1 MAEQELKLHVPK
13 DGRAGVEKELLRGR
27 VTRVHLQ
34 AFYFD
39 TPERDLVKA
48 KIALRLRREG
58 QQWVQTLK
66 MPGEHSLSRIEINH
80 DRPSADLDL
89 SVYDGEPFAAVLA
102 KHASTLAICYE
113 TDVHRVLRQTR
124 HALGQVE
131 IAFDTGLLRA
141 GTLELPIS
149 EIEFELKRG
158 QLAAVFALGKKW
170 QQTHGLILDV
180 RSKSERGDRLAL
192 LDAELTAISEEK
204 SERQES
210 ARRQAIAQFWAART
224 AENISLHPKIQAQAA
239 LAAVSAECLDQ
250 IIRNAAVLAEVDTAD
265 IYQAGGA
272 EHVHQLRVGIR
283 RLRSAWS
290 FFNGIAVLPPA
301 ELRAEIK
308 LHFAKLGGTRDDD
321 VLKETLLP
329 VLSAAGQPPLVLDDG
344 QTPTDTENVTLSRAF
359 QSWLLDM
366 LAWTVLPVAPVAP
379 PLIITT
385 APLEV
390 HSPTQQP
397 AQQPALEPP
406 HTAITTARS
415 LALQARDASSK
426 ASKAVQSPTDPAAAA
441 PATQQQGTPTESFG
455 QVATHAAQMVS
466 AQVAPQLPAHA
477 TAQAVTTVSLKIQ
490 KPLTLKEALV
500 KKLKKWHRRLLQDGL
515 QFDQLDIEPRHE
527 LRKLGKK
534 LRYALQFT
542 EPLLPAAKLK
552 TYRKQ
557 LAAVQDILGEMNDL
571 AVARDRFIGLR
582 DTQPSA
588 WFACGWITSRLD
600 ALTQEACAAFKQLS
614 RTETFWR

>member
-1 MAEQELKLHVPK
+1 MAEQELKLHVPQAA
-13 DGRAGVEKELLRGR
+13 RAGVEKELLRGR
-27 VTRVHLQ
+27 VTRMRLQ

-39 TPERDLVKA
+39 TPARDLVRA

-58 QQWVQTLK
+58 DQWVQTIK
-66 MPGEHSLSRIEINH
+66 MPGENSLSRVEINH
-80 DRPSADLDL
+80 DRPSPDLDL
-89 SVYDGEPFAAVLA
+89 SVYAAEPFATVLA
-102 KHASTLAICYE
+102 KHAGALSICYE
-113 TDVHRVLRQTR
+113 TDVQRTFRQARTE
-124 HALGQVE
+124 LGLVE
-131 IAFDTGLLRA
+131 LAFDTGLLRA
-141 GTLELPIS
+141 GSLELPIS

-158 QLAAVFALGKKW
+158 KLAAVFALGKKW
-170 QQTHGLILDV
+170 QQAHGLILDV
-180 RSKSERGDRLAL
+180 RSKSERGDRLASL
-192 LDAELTAISEEK
+192 NAELNAIDAQK
-204 SERQES
+204 SEHYEPS
-210 ARRQAIAQFWAART
+210 RRRAIAQFWAAST
-224 AENISLHPKIQAQAA
+224 AEGVVLHPKIQAHAA
-239 LAAVSAECLDQ
+239 LAIVSAECLDQ
-250 IIRNAAVLAEVDTAD
+250 IVRNAAVLAEVDTAG

-290 FFNGIAVLPPA
+290 FFNGIAELPS
-301 ELRAEIK
+301 EGLRAEIK

-329 VLSAAGQPPLVLDDG
+329 VLNAAGQPPLILDDG
-344 QTPTDTENVTLSRAF
+344 LTPPDAENVALSRGF
-359 QSWLLDM
+359 QGWLLDL

-379 PLIITT
+379 PSSITT
-385 APLEV
+385 APLDV
-390 HSPTQQP
+390 DTP
-397 AQQPALEPP
+397 AQQPAPAAR
-406 HTAITTARS
+406 HATVSTTRS
-415 LALQARDASSK
+415 LALQARDASLK
-426 ASKAVQSPTDPAAAA
+426 ASGAIQEPQDPAVVAL
-441 PATQQQGTPTESFG
+441 ATQAQNALTKSVR
-455 QVATHAAQMVS
+455 QVAAHVAAQN
-466 AQVAPQLPAHA
+466 APQVAAEVVA
-477 TAQAVTTVSLKIQ
+477 TASIKIQ
-490 KPLTLKEALV
+490 KPLMLKDALV

-527 LRKLGKK
+527 LRKRGKK

-542 EPLLPAAKLK
+542 ESLLPAARLK

-600 ALTQEACAAFKQLS
+600 ALTQDACSAFKQLS

>member
-13 DGRAGVEKELLRGR
+13 GAHAGVEKDLLRGK
-27 VTRVHLQ
+27 VTRLRLQ
-34 AFYFD
+34 ACYFD
-39 TPERDLVKA
+39 TPDRDLVRA

-58 QQWVQTLK
+58 EQWVQTLK
-66 MPGEHSLSRIEINH
+66 MPGENALSRIKINH
-80 DRPSADLDL
+80 DRPSPDLDL
-89 SVYDGEPFAAVLA
+89 SVYAAEPFAAVLA
-102 KHASTLAICYE
+102 KHAQALSICYE
-113 TDVHRVLRQTR
+113 TDVQRIFRQTR
-124 HALGQVE
+124 TDLGLVE
-131 IAFDTGLLRA
+131 IALDTGLLRA
-141 GTLELPIS
+141 GSVELPIS

-158 QLAAVFALGKKW
+158 QLAAVFTLGKKW
-170 QQTHGLILDV
+170 QQAHGLIVDA

-192 LDAELTAISEEK
+192 LNAELKTISEQK
-204 SERQES
+204 QERQES
-210 ARRQAIAQFWAART
+210 SRRQAIAQFWAART
-224 AENISLHPKIQAQAA
+224 AENISLYPKIHAQAA

-272 EHVHQLRVGIR
+272 VHVHQLRVGIR

-290 FFNGIAVLPPA
+290 FFNGIAVLPSE
-301 ELRAEIK
+301 ELRSEIK

-329 VLSAAGQPPLVLDDG
+329 VLSAAGQPPLILDDG
-344 QTPTDTENVTLSRAF
+344 QTPTDTENVSLSRPF

-366 LAWTVLPVAPVAP
+366 LAWTVLPAVTVAQEQNAP
-379 PLIITT
+379 TKSI
-385 APLEV
+385 E
-390 HSPTQQP
+390 
-397 AQQPALEPP
+397 
-406 HTAITTARS
+406 
-415 LALQARDASSK
+415 
-426 ASKAVQSPTDPAAAA
+426 
-441 PATQQQGTPTESFG
+441 
-455 QVATHAAQMVS
+455 QVATQVAALAAQP
-466 AQVAPQLPAHA
+466 VAAEVVA
-477 TAQAVTTVSLKIQ
+477 TASIKIQ

-527 LRKLGKK
+527 LRKRGKK

-542 EPLLPAAKLK
+542 ESLLPTARLK

-600 ALTQEACAAFKQLS
+600 ALTQDACVAFKQLS

>member
-13 DGRAGVEKELLRGR
+13 EAHAGVEKDLLRGR
-27 VTRVHLQ
+27 VTRMRLQ

-39 TPERDLVKA
+39 TPDRDLVRA

-58 QQWVQTLK
+58 EQWVQTLK
-66 MPGEHSLSRIEINH
+66 MPGENALSRIEINH
-80 DRPSADLDL
+80 DRPSPDLDL
-89 SVYDGEPFAAVLA
+89 SVYAAEPFAAVLT
-102 KHASTLAICYE
+102 KHAQALAICYE
-113 TDVHRVLRQTR
+113 TDVQRIFRQTR
-124 HALGQVE
+124 TDLGVIE
-131 IAFDTGLLRA
+131 IALDTGLLRA
-141 GTLELPIS
+141 GSVELPIS

-158 QLAAVFALGKKW
+158 ELRAIFALGKKW
-170 QQTHGLILDV
+170 QQAHGLILDA

-192 LDAELTAISEEK
+192 LNAELKTISEQKE
-204 SERQES
+204 ERQES
-210 ARRQAIAQFWAART
+210 SRRQAIAQFWAART
-224 AENISLHPKIQAQAA
+224 AENITLHPKIDAQAA

-265 IYQAGGA
+265 VYQAGGP

-290 FFNGIAVLPPA
+290 FFNGIAVLPPE
-301 ELRAEIK
+301 ELRSEIK

-329 VLSAAGQPPLVLDDG
+329 VLSAAGQPPLILDDG
-344 QTPTDTENVTLSRAF
+344 QTPTDTEIVTLSRPF

-366 LAWTVLPVAPVAP
+366 LAWTVLPVAPDASLQVSKAIQAP
-379 PLIITT
+379 QNPI
-385 APLEV
+385 
-390 HSPTQQP
+390 
-397 AQQPALEPP
+397 
-406 HTAITTARS
+406 AIT
-415 LALQARDASSK
+415 L
-426 ASKAVQSPTDPAAAA
+426 
-441 PATQQQGTPTESFG
+441 ATQAEGTVTKSVG
-455 QVATHAAQMVS
+455 QVAKHVAAQDAPRVALQS
-466 AQVAPQLPAHA
+466 AVEVVA
-477 TAQAVTTVSLKIQ
+477 TANIKVQ

-500 KKLKKWHRRLLQDGL
+500 KKLKKWHRRLLRDGL
-515 QFDQLDIEPRHE
+515 QFDKLEIEPRHE
-527 LRKLGKK
+527 LRKRGKK

-542 EPLLPAAKLK
+542 ESLLPTARLK
-552 TYRKQ
+552 AYRKQ

>member
-13 DGRAGVEKELLRGR
+13 EGRAGVEKELLRGR

-39 TPERDLVKA
+39 TPARDLVKA

-58 QQWVQTLK
+58 DQWVQTLK

-89 SVYDGEPFAAVLA
+89 SVYDQEPFAAVLA

-141 GTLELPIS
+141 GSLELPIS

-158 QLAAVFALGKKW
+158 QLAAVFAMGKKW
-170 QQTHGLILDV
+170 QQAHGLILDA

-210 ARRQAIAQFWAART
+210 SRRQAIAQFWAART

-265 IYQAGGA
+265 VYQAGGA

-290 FFNGIAVLPPA
+290 FFNGIAVLPSE

-344 QTPTDTENVTLSRAF
+344 QTPTDTENVTLTRPF
-359 QSWLLDM
+359 QGWLLDM
-366 LAWTVLPVAPVAP
+366 LAWTVLPVTP
-379 PLIITT
+379 
-385 APLEV
+385 
-390 HSPTQQP
+390 
-397 AQQPALEPP
+397 
-406 HTAITTARS
+406 
-415 LALQARDASSK
+415 DASLQ
-426 ASKAVQSPTDPAAAA
+426 ASKAVQAPTDPAVAAL
-441 PATQQQGTPTESFG
+441 ATQQQGPPTESLG
-455 QVATHAAQMVS
+455 QVAAHAAQMVS
-466 AQVAPQLPAHA
+466 TKVAPQVPAPA
-477 TAQAVTTVSLKIQ
+477 TAEAVISQAVTTVSIKIQ
-490 KPLTLKEALV
+490 KPLTLKDALV
-500 KKLKKWHRRLLQDGL
+500 KKLKKWHRRLLLDGL

-542 EPLLPAAKLK
+542 ESLLPAARLK
-552 TYRKQ
+552 AYRKQ
-557 LAAVQDILGEMNDL
+557 LAVVQDILGEMNDL

-600 ALTQEACAAFKQLS
+600 ALTKEACAAFKQLS

>member
-13 DGRAGVEKELLRGR
+13 EAHAGVEKDLLRGR
-27 VTRVHLQ
+27 VTRMRLQ

-39 TPERDLVKA
+39 TPDRDLVRA

-58 QQWVQTLK
+58 EQWVQTLK
-66 MPGEHSLSRIEINH
+66 MPGENALSRIEINH
-80 DRPSADLDL
+80 DRPSPDLDL
-89 SVYDGEPFAAVLA
+89 SVYAAEPFAAVLA
-102 KHASTLAICYE
+102 KHAQALSICYE
-113 TDVHRVLRQTR
+113 TDVQRIFRQTR
-124 HALGQVE
+124 TDLGVVE
-131 IAFDTGLLRA
+131 IALDTGLLRA
-141 GTLELPIS
+141 GSVELPIS

-170 QQTHGLILDV
+170 QQAHGLILDA

-192 LDAELTAISEEK
+192 LNAELKTISEQKE
-204 SERQES
+204 ERQES
-210 ARRQAIAQFWAART
+210 SRRQAIAQFWAART
-224 AENISLHPKIQAQAA
+224 AENITLHPKIDAQAA
-239 LAAVSAECLDQ
+239 LAAISAECLDQ

-290 FFNGIAVLPPA
+290 FFNGIAVLPSE

-329 VLSAAGQPPLVLDDG
+329 VLSAAGQPPLILDDG
-344 QTPTDTENVTLSRAF
+344 QTPTDTENVTLSRPF

-366 LAWTVLPVAPVAP
+366 LAWTVLPVGPVASLKTSSAIQEP
-379 PLIITT
+379 QDPASVAL
-385 APLEV
+385 A
-390 HSPTQQP
+390 TQ
-397 AQQPALEPP
+397 
-406 HTAITTARS
+406 
-415 LALQARDASSK
+415 
-426 ASKAVQSPTDPAAAA
+426 VQSAV
-441 PATQQQGTPTESFG
+441 TQSVG
-455 QVATHAAQMVS
+455 QVAAHAA
-466 AQVAPQLPAHA
+466 AQVAPRVAPQSAVEVVA
-477 TAQAVTTVSLKIQ
+477 TANIKVQ

-515 QFDQLDIEPRHE
+515 QFDQLEIEPRHE
-527 LRKLGKK
+527 LRKRGKK

-542 EPLLPAAKLK
+542 ESLLPTARLK
-552 TYRKQ
+552 AYRKQ

-582 DTQPSA
+582 DSQPSA

-600 ALTQEACAAFKQLS
+600 ALTQDACAAFKQLS
-614 RTETFWR
+614 RTATFWR

>member
-13 DGRAGVEKELLRGR
+13 VAHAGVEKDLLRGK
-27 VTRVHLQ
+27 VTRLRLQ

-39 TPERDLVKA
+39 TPDRDLVRA

-58 QQWVQTLK
+58 EQWVQTLK
-66 MPGEHSLSRIEINH
+66 MPGENALSRIEINH
-80 DRPSADLDL
+80 DRPSPELDL
-89 SVYDGEPFAAVLA
+89 SVYATEPFAEVLA
-102 KHASTLAICYE
+102 KHAQTLSICYE
-113 TDVHRVLRQTR
+113 TDVQRIFRQTR
-124 HALGQVE
+124 TDMGVVE
-131 IAFDTGLLRA
+131 IALDTGLLRA
-141 GTLELPIS
+141 GSVELPIS

-158 QLAAVFALGKKW
+158 QLAAVFTLGKKW
-170 QQTHGLILDV
+170 QQAHGLILDA

-192 LDAELTAISEEK
+192 LNAELKTISEQK
-204 SERQES
+204 QERQES
-210 ARRQAIAQFWAART
+210 SRRQAIAQFWAART
-224 AENISLHPKIQAQAA
+224 AENISLHPKIHAQAA

-272 EHVHQLRVGIR
+272 VHVHQLRVGIR

-290 FFNGIAVLPPA
+290 FFNGIAVLPSE
-301 ELRAEIK
+301 ELRSEIK

-329 VLSAAGQPPLVLDDG
+329 VLSAAGQPPLILDDG
-344 QTPTDTENVTLSRAF
+344 QTPTDTENVALSRPF

-366 LAWTVLPVAPVAP
+366 LAWTVLPVAP
-379 PLIITT
+379 
-385 APLEV
+385 
-390 HSPTQQP
+390 
-397 AQQPALEPP
+397 
-406 HTAITTARS
+406 
-415 LALQARDASSK
+415 DASLR
-426 ASKAVQSPTDPAAAA
+426 ASRAIQAPQDPAAVAL
-441 PATQQQGTPTESFG
+441 ATQAHSALTNPVGHVTAQDSP
-455 QVATHAAQMVS
+455 QVAAEGV
-466 AQVAPQLPAHA
+466 A
-477 TAQAVTTVSLKIQ
+477 TASIKIQ

-542 EPLLPAAKLK
+542 ESLLPTARLK

-600 ALTQEACAAFKQLS
+600 ALTQNACAAFKQLS

>member
-1 MAEQELKLHVPK
+1 MPEQELKLHVPK
-13 DGRAGVEKELLRGR
+13 EARAGVEKELLRGR
-27 VTRVHLQ
+27 VTRMRLQ

-39 TPERDLVKA
+39 TPTRDLVRA

-58 QQWVQTLK
+58 EQWVQTLK
-66 MPGEHSLSRIEINH
+66 MPGENALSRIEINH
-80 DRPSADLDL
+80 DRPSPDLDL
-89 SVYDGEPFAAVLA
+89 SVYAAEPFAAVLA
-102 KHASTLAICYE
+102 KHAQALAICYE
-113 TDVHRVLRQTR
+113 TDVQRIFRQTR
-124 HALGQVE
+124 TDLGLVE
-131 IAFDTGLLRA
+131 IALDTGLLRA
-141 GTLELPIS
+141 GSVELPIS

-158 QLAAVFALGKKW
+158 DLRAIFALGKKW
-170 QQTHGLILDV
+170 QQAHGLILDA

-192 LDAELTAISEEK
+192 LNAELKIISEQK
-204 SERQES
+204 QERQES
-210 ARRQAIAQFWAART
+210 SRRQAIAQFWAART

-272 EHVHQLRVGIR
+272 DHVHQLRVGIR
-283 RLRSAWS
+283 RLRSAWL
-290 FFNGIAVLPPA
+290 FFNGIAVLPSE

-329 VLSAAGQPPLVLDDG
+329 VLSAAGQPPLILDDG
-344 QTPTDTENVTLSRAF
+344 QTSTDTENVALSRPF

-366 LAWTVLPVAPVAP
+366 LAWTVLPVAP
-379 PLIITT
+379 
-385 APLEV
+385 
-390 HSPTQQP
+390 
-397 AQQPALEPP
+397 
-406 HTAITTARS
+406 
-415 LALQARDASSK
+415 DASLR
-426 ASKAVQSPTDPAAAA
+426 ASRAIQAPQDPAAVAL
-441 PATQQQGTPTESFG
+441 ATQAQSAVTKPVGNVTAHVTP
-455 QVATHAAQMVS
+455 QVAAEGV
-466 AQVAPQLPAHA
+466 A
-477 TAQAVTTVSLKIQ
+477 TASIKIQ

-542 EPLLPAAKLK
+542 ESLLPTARLK

-600 ALTQEACAAFKQLS
+600 ALTQDACAAFKQLS

>member
-13 DGRAGVEKELLRGR
+13 VAHAGVEKDLLRGK
-27 VTRVHLQ
+27 VTRLRLQ

-39 TPERDLVKA
+39 TPDRDLVRA

-58 QQWVQTLK
+58 EQWVQTLK
-66 MPGEHSLSRIEINH
+66 MPGENALSRIEINH
-80 DRPSADLDL
+80 DRPSPELDL
-89 SVYDGEPFAAVLA
+89 SVYAAEPFAEVLA
-102 KHASTLAICYE
+102 KHAQALSICYE
-113 TDVHRVLRQTR
+113 TDVQRIFRQTR
-124 HALGQVE
+124 TDLGVVE
-131 IAFDTGLLRA
+131 IALDTGLLRA
-141 GTLELPIS
+141 GSVELPIS

-158 QLAAVFALGKKW
+158 QLAAVFTLGKKW
-170 QQTHGLILDV
+170 QQAHGLILDA

-192 LDAELTAISEEK
+192 LNAELKTISEQK
-204 SERQES
+204 QERQDS
-210 ARRQAIAQFWAART
+210 SRRQAIAHFWAART
-224 AENISLHPKIQAQAA
+224 AENISLHPKIDAQAA

-290 FFNGIAVLPPA
+290 FFNGIAVLPSE
-301 ELRAEIK
+301 ELRSEIK
-308 LHFAKLGGTRDDD
+308 LHFAKLGGTRDND

-329 VLSAAGQPPLVLDDG
+329 VLSAAGQPPLILDDG
-344 QTPTDTENVTLSRAF
+344 QTPTDTENVALSRPF

-366 LAWTVLPVAPVAP
+366 LAWTVLPVAP
-379 PLIITT
+379 
-385 APLEV
+385 
-390 HSPTQQP
+390 
-397 AQQPALEPP
+397 
-406 HTAITTARS
+406 
-415 LALQARDASSK
+415 DASLR
-426 ASKAVQSPTDPAAAA
+426 ASRAIQAPQDPAAVAL
-441 PATQQQGTPTESFG
+441 ATQAQSAVTKPVGYVTAQDTP
-455 QVATHAAQMVS
+455 QVAAEGV
-466 AQVAPQLPAHA
+466 A
-477 TAQAVTTVSLKIQ
+477 TASIKIQ

-527 LRKLGKK
+527 LRKRGKK

-542 EPLLPAAKLK
+542 ESLLPAARLK

-557 LAAVQDILGEMNDL
+557 LAAVQNILGEMNDL

-600 ALTQEACAAFKQLS
+600 ALTQDACVAFKQLS

>member
-13 DGRAGVEKELLRGR
+13 GAHAGVEKDLLRGR
-27 VTRVHLQ
+27 VTRMRLQ

-39 TPERDLVKA
+39 TPDRDLVRA

-58 QQWVQTLK
+58 EQWVQTLK
-66 MPGEHSLSRIEINH
+66 MPGENALSRIEINH
-80 DRPSADLDL
+80 DRPSPDLDL
-89 SVYDGEPFAAVLA
+89 SVYAAEPFAAVLA
-102 KHASTLAICYE
+102 KHAQTLSICYE
-113 TDVHRVLRQTR
+113 TDVQRIFRQTR
-124 HALGQVE
+124 TDFGVVE
-131 IAFDTGLLRA
+131 IALDTGLLRA
-141 GTLELPIS
+141 GSVELPIS

-158 QLAAVFALGKKW
+158 QLAAVFTLGKKW
-170 QQTHGLILDV
+170 QQAHGLILDA

-192 LDAELTAISEEK
+192 LNAELKTISEQK
-204 SERQES
+204 QERQES
-210 ARRQAIAQFWAART
+210 SRRQAIAQFWAART
-224 AENISLHPKIQAQAA
+224 AEDISLHPKIHPQAA

-272 EHVHQLRVGIR
+272 VHVHQLRVGIR

-290 FFNGIAVLPPA
+290 FFNGIAVLPSE
-301 ELRAEIK
+301 ELRSEIK

-329 VLSAAGQPPLVLDDG
+329 VLSAAGQPPLILDDG
-344 QTPTDTENVTLSRAF
+344 QTPTDTENVSLSRPF

-366 LAWTVLPVAPVAP
+366 LAWTVLPAVTVAQEQNAP
-379 PLIITT
+379 TKSI
-385 APLEV
+385 E
-390 HSPTQQP
+390 
-397 AQQPALEPP
+397 
-406 HTAITTARS
+406 
-415 LALQARDASSK
+415 
-426 ASKAVQSPTDPAAAA
+426 
-441 PATQQQGTPTESFG
+441 
-455 QVATHAAQMVS
+455 QVATQVAALAAQP
-466 AQVAPQLPAHA
+466 VAAEVTAA
-477 TAQAVTTVSLKIQ
+477 TIIKVQ

-542 EPLLPAAKLK
+542 ESLLPTARLK

-571 AVARDRFIGLR
+571 AVARDRFILLR
-582 DTQPSA
+582 DAQPSA

-600 ALTQEACAAFKQLS
+600 ALTQDACVAFKQLS